1 MILSINPEQL
11 VHLREQ
17 LVLQN
22 TKTGFFRLWLL
33 HRQFVQQFVQ
43 QSYSVNGVL
52 MTSSRPFQ
60 FVLPNKSRVELNQTT
75 ALLNHRVSV

>member
-22 TKTGFFRLWLL
+22 TKTGFLGSDCCR
-33 HRQFVQQFVQ
+33 QFVQ